1 MGETRGPGT
10 RSPGLWPAEL
20 SDWICSGP
28 EGGRGEGQGPDKELE
43 APIPDFMLTP
53 QATRVPFSWSTRPF
67 PDFHGCPQGLAA
79 VFELA
84 MNFAATALLPSGRP
98 SPLQTSG

>member
-1 MGETRGPGT
+1 MNNGTATLRPRGTLWAHLGDEQAE
-10 RSPGLWPAEL
+10 RVWGKREDPGLRPAEL

-53 QATRVPFSWSTRPF
+53 QATRVPFPWSTRPF
-67 PDFHGCPQGLAA
+67 PDFHGCPQGLAGG
-79 VFELA
+79 
-84 MNFAATALLPSGRP
+84 P
-98 SPLQTSG
+98 